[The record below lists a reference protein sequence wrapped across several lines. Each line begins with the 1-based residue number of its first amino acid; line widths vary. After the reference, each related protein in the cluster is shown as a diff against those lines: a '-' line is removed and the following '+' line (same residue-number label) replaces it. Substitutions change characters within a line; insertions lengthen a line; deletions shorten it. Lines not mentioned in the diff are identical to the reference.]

1 MHEVHRR
8 EVFAGDFSEASA
20 KRRIFPRALKER
32 SGFRCVG
39 DFAGF
44 IQRAFHRAVKADI
57 RSACEPE
64 RLAEEILQQC
74 VASAAAKRRTHKKI
88 PAAGVGSGLQ
98 TGNRKI
104 AGREDCDLTA
114 CADVDKKRVL
124 PVVHCAEERCLIVS
138 DGSIDRNLERAGSE
152 ICVFGYLRQKV
163 GRKSGFF
170 CRVFVKAAV
179 LQIKQAEACRVRAV
193 QKGRGPACKTH
204 GNKIRDRAEAG
215 CRFGN
220 KTVVDIIIVCRQP
233 VARRRRIAGDGRQVR
248 SPAFG
253 FVEGQSCPFVLPRV
267 ERAQTPA
274 VSVEIYDAVH
284 LTRDADGANLGMF
297 THKLLYEGQ
306 RRSIDFLRVLRPLPT
321 LTG

>member
-1 MHEVHRR
+1 MR
-8 EVFAGDFSEASA
+8 FW
-20 KRRIFPRALKER
+20 
-32 SGFRCVG
+32 
-39 DFAGF
+39 
-44 IQRAFHRAVKADI
+44 
-57 RSACEPE
+57 
-64 RLAEEILQQC
+64 
-74 VASAAAKRRTHKKI
+74 I
-88 PAAGVGSGLQ
+88 PAAAAWHQDRLFLPRLCQSSRFADQTARGLPRSSRPE
-98 TGNRKI
+98 G
-104 AGREDCDLTA
+104 
-114 CADVDKKRVL
+114 
-124 PVVHCAEERCLIVS
+124 ERSCLQ
-138 DGSIDRNLERAGSE
+138 D
-152 ICVFGYLRQKV
+152 
-163 GRKSGFF
+163 
-170 CRVFVKAAV
+170 
-179 LQIKQAEACRVRAV
+179 
-193 QKGRGPACKTH
+193 
-204 GNKIRDRAEAG
+204 DRAEAG

-321 LTG
+321 LAG